1 MSSELVAD
9 FFAIVLLGAALGLP
23 AILLLVPGQRQT
35 ISASVV
41 PLAAIVAVGAT
52 AGSLYFSEIAN
63 FTPCE
68 LCWFQ
73 RIFMYPMAVIF
84 LVAAIRKD
92 RGVFVYA
99 LPLSVI
105 GFAIAAYHIQ
115 LQLFPE
121 QSSFCEVTN
130 PCTSSAVKAL
140 GFMTIPHMSAI
151 SFALIISL
159 AFISRRLPEEPHHE
173 Q

>member
-1 MSSELVAD
+1 MTSDLVAD
-9 FFAIVLLGAALGLP
+9 FFAIVLLGAAVGLP
-23 AILLLVPGQRQT
+23 AFLLLVPGQRQA
-35 ISASVV
+35 ISDSAL
-41 PLAAIVAVGAT
+41 PLAALVAIGAT

-73 RIFMYPMAVIF
+73 RIFMYPMAVI
-84 LVAAIRKD
+84 LPVAVVRRD
-92 RGVFVYA
+92 RAVFAYT
-99 LPLSVI
+99 LPLSI
-105 GFAIAAYHIQ
+105 LGLAIAAYHIQ

-130 PCTSSAVKAL
+130 PCTSSATEAL
-140 GFMTIPHMSAI
+140 GFLTIPHMSAI

-159 AFISRRLPEEPHHE
+159 AIISRQRSEEPTP
-173 Q
+173 